1 MLKPEE
7 QERSLLT
14 RAGVTHAV
22 SRAPEPSEEAWI
34 EVIQKMDAVYAE
46 LVENQVELEKK
57 NASLEEAEQL
67 IASVFASMTD
77 VLAVCDRAGRI
88 QRINPAFEKATGRP
102 ERELGGEPLVS
113 AFMPESVAVVQDML
127 ARLRDGGA
135 VADCEVALRD
145 ASGAAA
151 PFAVNCSARFDHKGR
166 FAGGVMVGRPLG
178 ELRRAYK
185 RLDAAHRDL
194 QEAQQHLIFA
204 EKMAALGRL
213 VAGVAHELNNPISFI
228 FANMH
233 ALKKYALRVRR
244 YLEAVNAGLTGEELQ
259 ALRAELKMDR
269 MMADIG
275 PLLEGTLEGATRA
288 SEIVQDLRR
297 FSSSQAEAAEEADL
311 SRVIQT
317 AASWVVKAGRT
328 EPAVAFDVPGDLT
341 ARCRRGAVHQI
352 LVNLIQNSLDAMEGD
367 AAPRVEIGAS
377 ASDDWITI
385 TVRDR
390 GPGISP
396 DVMKKLFEPFF
407 TTKPAGKGLG
417 LGLYLS
423 YGLAEDL
430 GGRLC
435 ASNHPDGGALFTLC
449 IPNAPGSYVPG

>member
-1 MLKPEE
+1 MLKPEDHDK
-7 QERSLLT
+7 SLLS
-14 RAGVTHAV
+14 RAGVAHAV
-22 SRAPEPSEEAWI
+22 ARAPEPSEEAWI

-57 NASLEEAEQL
+57 NAALEEAQAL

-88 QRINPAFEKATGRP
+88 QRVNPAFEKATDCREADLCGRP
-102 ERELGGEPLVS
+102 LTSV
-113 AFMPESVAVVQDML
+113 FTPESVALVQEML
-127 ARLRDGGA
+127 ANLRDGGA
-135 VADCEVALRD
+135 AADCEVALRD
-145 ASGAAA
+145 ENGAAL
-151 PFAVNCSARFDHKGR
+151 PFAMNCSARFDHKGR
-166 FAGGVMVGRPLG
+166 FAGGVMVGRPLS

-194 QEAQQHLIFA
+194 QEAQQHLIFS

-213 VAGVAHELNNPISFI
+213 VAGVAHELNNPISFV

-269 MMADIG
+269 MMADIE
-275 PLLEGTLEGATRA
+275 PLLDGTLEGATRA

-328 EPAVAFDVPGDLT
+328 KPVLTFDVADGLT

-352 LVNLIQNSLDAMEGD
+352 LVNLIQNSLDAMDGD
-367 AAPRVEIGAS
+367 AAPRIEIVAAS
-377 ASDDWITI
+377 SEERITI
-385 TVRDR
+385 SVRDY
-390 GPGISP
+390 GPGVSP
-396 DVMKKLFEPFF
+396 EAMKKLFEPFF

-430 GGRLC
+430 GGRLS
-435 ASNHPDGGALFTLC
+435 AANHPDGGAVFTLS
-449 IPNAPGSYVPG
+449 IPNAKERHAR